1 MISLFKM
8 TPNLSEVLPNVPKL
22 KKTVMFEHELVM
34 LAEFNVEESTL
45 YIK

>member
-8 TPNLSEVLPNVPKL
+8 APNLSEVLPNVPKL
-22 KKTVMFEHELVM
+22 EKAVMCGHALVM
-34 LAEFNVEESTL
+34 LAELNVEESTL